1 MLCIE
6 DYTKVFLMKKIVIVF
21 TILFII
27 IVGAESVFLIKLYR
41 ESQYLNMQLSGIRE
55 KLKIKEKEIED
66 INNKKEVNDEKNMI

>member
-1 MLCIE
+1 
-6 DYTKVFLMKKIVIVF
+6 MKKIVIVF